1 MTGGRVMHRTFL
13 GLPAVEF
20 SCGGYEGIWTADGA
34 DLVRLRHVPT
44 GTALLRTPA
53 DLEQFRTRRAFG
65 MPVLLFP
72 NRIAGG
78 CFSFQG
84 RTFQFPVNYKGTM
97 HIHGLLDNSTTWNIA
112 KAEAAGEAVCVVFQY
127 LFDENNPAYAYFDYK
142 ISITYENTVTQAGL
156 RQSISFTNYSNRAM
170 PFAFAY
176 HTAFNLPFNASPKE
190 AFVVQANLKGMY
202 ELHNELPTGRVT
214 ALDEAGTQAAA
225 AGYCIRGAALDHLY
239 LADSSRQNRAV
250 LTDTASGTSIVY
262 EAGPQFKH
270 WILCSGGG
278 QSGFLAIEPQT
289 CCTNAVN
296 MDIPSANLLALQ
308 PQETICLKTRLYVQ
322 AGK

>member
-1 MTGGRVMHRTFL
+1 
-13 GLPAVEF
+13 
-20 SCGGYEGIWTADGA
+20 
-34 DLVRLRHVPT
+34 
-44 GTALLRTPA
+44 
-53 DLEQFRTRRAFG
+53 
-65 MPVLLFP
+65 
-72 NRIAGG
+72 
-78 CFSFQG
+78 
-84 RTFQFPVNYKGTM
+84 M

-250 LTDTASGTSIVY
+250 
-262 EAGPQFKH
+262 FKQ
-270 WILCSGGG
+270 IRLPGQALCTKRARSLNT
-278 QSGFLAIEPQT
+278 GFYA
-289 CCTNAVN
+289 A
-296 MDIPSANLLALQ
+296 A
-308 PQETICLKTRLYVQ
+308 
-322 AGK
+322 AGKADFWPLSRKRAAPMR